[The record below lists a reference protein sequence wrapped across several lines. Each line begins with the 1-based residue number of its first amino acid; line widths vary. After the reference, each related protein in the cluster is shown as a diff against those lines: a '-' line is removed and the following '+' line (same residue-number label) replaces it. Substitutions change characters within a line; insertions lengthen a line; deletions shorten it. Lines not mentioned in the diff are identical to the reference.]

1 MKPSV
6 GMVFAWI
13 LTTVV
18 AVLVASAAVGS
29 VRRQITD
36 EPLALRPPNTTVAA
50 LAEAKR
56 PDRVPVVATS
66 SDAEAQPPEFASF
79 AGLATGQTGREAGAK
94 ASPPPTAGATDTLAA
109 APTTST
115 DPPVATPS
123 PTTPVATTTTRAPV
137 AATATIGSRSQAEE
151 ESPPSPP
158 ATVPP
163 EQEENDPPPTT
174 TSTTTTSTTTTTTTT
189 SPPTTTTTTVPPTRT
204 ASFDLVGGTVTVAID
219 AGSVSLLSASPRGGF
234 TTFVQ
239 HRGPHRV
246 TVVFRSWSH
255 KSTFAGEMEG
265 DFHHHIEEESIG
277 RDDENDGDDDH

>member
-6 GMVFAWI
+6 GMVLAWI

-56 PDRVPVVATS
+56 PDRVPVVAPS
-66 SDAEAQPPEFASF
+66 SDAEAPPPGFAPF
-79 AGLATGQTGREAGAK
+79 AGLATGQTGREARAK
-94 ASPPPTAGATDTLAA
+94 AAPPPTAGATDTLAE

-115 DPPVATPS
+115 KPPVATPS
-123 PTTPVATTTTRAPV
+123 PTNPVATTTTRAPV
-137 AATATIGSRSQAEE
+137 AATIGSRSQAEE
-151 ESPPSPP
+151 EPPPSPP
-158 ATVPP
+158 PNVPP
-163 EQEENDPPPTT
+163 EQEENDLPPPT
-174 TSTTTTSTTTTTTTT
+174 TSTTTTSTTTTTTT

-204 ASFDLVGGTVTVAID
+204 ASFDLVGGTVTVEVD
-219 AGSVSLLSASPRGGF
+219 GDSVTLLSASPKGGF
-234 TTFVQ
+234 ATFVQ

-246 TVVFRSWSH
+246 TVVFKSSSH
-255 KSTFAGEMEG
+255 KSTFVGEMHG
-265 DFHHHIEEESIG
+265 SFHHHIEEESVG
-277 RDDENDGDDDH
+277 KDDDGDENDERDDH